1 MFETCPRARWFSS
14 LGICDS
20 TPLVIQRRIG
30 KAIRDAVRDAAKL
43 SGVKIHMEGRPL
55 RDSTGQVFCRVG
67 GIKKDGD
74 GFALVYISENE
85 QLSPAD
91 KMMIHAQLEFSTQL
105 SSKGNK
111 LLLAHVYLPCEVGG
125 YRMEQFETDDFA
137 AFIADDM
144 LKEIRTT
151 DMPGKMETEKCI
163 TCHYRYLCNG
173 DELPAVKCGSCANH
187 EGGGKCSV
195 PCAEFSHHIYHPQ
208 FLINSGEEM
217 IGADQERRIIE
228 FGGFVHS
235 ADKVRGEKPCMTSR
249 ELKSLWTAKAQ
260 SDENIIAMVKLF
272 SAEVTNVEP
281 VK

>member
-1 MFETCPRARWFSS
+1 MFETCKRARWFSS

-20 TPLVIQRRIG
+20 VPLVISRKVG
-30 KAIRDAVRDAAKL
+30 KAIRDAVRDAVKA

-55 RDSTGQVFCRVG
+55 RDSTGQTFCRVS
-67 GIKKDGD
+67 GIKKDGY
-74 GFALVYISENE
+74 GFALVFISENE
-85 QLSPAD
+85 QLTPSD
-91 KMMIHAQLEFSTQL
+91 KMMIHAQLECSTQL

-111 LLLAHVYLPCEVGG
+111 LHVAHAYMPCMVNG
-125 YRMEQFETDDFA
+125 YRMEVFETDEVGA
-137 AFIADDM
+137 SIADEM

-151 DMPGKMETEKCI
+151 EMPEKLETEQCE
-163 TCHYRYLCNG
+163 TCHYRHLCSG

-195 PCAEFSHHIYHPQ
+195 PCAGFSQHIYHPQ

-217 IGADQERRIIE
+217 VCADQERRIIE

-249 ELKSLWTAKAQ
+249 ELKQLWHTKTQ
-260 SDENIIAMVKLF
+260 NDENIIAMVKLF

-281 VK
+281 EQ